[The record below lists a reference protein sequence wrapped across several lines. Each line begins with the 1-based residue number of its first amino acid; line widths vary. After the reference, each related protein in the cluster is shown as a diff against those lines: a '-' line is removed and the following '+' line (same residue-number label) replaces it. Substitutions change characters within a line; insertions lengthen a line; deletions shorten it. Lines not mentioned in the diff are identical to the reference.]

1 MHAVMVD
8 IETLG
13 TRPGCLVLS
22 IGAVAFDHRHGLGHE
37 FYTVINQGSCEAAG
51 LRVDKGTL
59 AWWMR
64 QSPEAQTVLKESRGG
79 GVELQEALA
88 QFTEYLRHFGP
99 EVRVWGN
106 GAAFDNVIISSL
118 YHAVGLRQPWK
129 YINDRCYRTLKS
141 FFPSIQM
148 EREGVY
154 HNALADAKSQA
165 EHAVRILA
173 KIAEARS

>member
-1 MHAVMVD
+1 MHAIMVD

-22 IGAVAFDHRHGLGHE
+22 IGAVAFDHRHGLGME
-37 FYTVINQGSCEAAG
+37 FYTVINQGSCEKAG

-59 AWWMR
+59 AWWLR
-64 QSPEAQTVLKESRGG
+64 QSKDAQEVLQQSREG
-79 GVELQEALA
+79 GVELGEALE
-88 QFTEYLRHFGP
+88 QFTEYLRYFGP

-106 GAAFDNVIISSL
+106 GAAFDNVIVSSL
-118 YHAVGLRQPWK
+118 YHATGKRQPWK

-141 FFPSIQM
+141 LYPSITM
-148 EREGVY
+148 DREGVH

-165 EHAVRILA
+165 AHAVKILA
-173 KIAEARS
+173 KIAEVRS